1 MQPLCLSLCVAA
13 ASAYLAP
20 TNGKR
25 PTTRLAAM
33 REFRAQDL
41 TLERFLGQVSVTEVT
56 DWEYSGEGVN
66 PLDPAQP
73 ARTKS
78 DAGVGAAPLRL
89 FLATRED
96 PTARA
101 RGEDLRCCVREYS
114 LKASRVARQELDAF
128 RERELPKKSVCQLL
142 GTLDDSEDGFFS
154 SDAVLDDAFIE
165 AWVANLRC
173 EPPQPSSRWLVYEWT
188 GTCTFASLTSP
199 PGPQNPFYAEP
210 PKPFGGG
217 IFGSR
222 AVGERWTYAQ
232 REKFVLRAIKNA
244 VACVADLHEAGVA
257 HRGLSG
263 AAFVLDS
270 SGMDKNVVPKNAPL
284 SRVRLQ
290 FLGFSDSASVANMN
304 DDLNS
309 LGYVLLEL
317 LLSPALYPDY
327 YAGPLPPVSDGDSL
341 KRLYDDIFDCDIL
354 KLRDYCA
361 NEEAWDGVVR
371 LLDTTDGWAF
381 LGLALGAN
389 DKRRAT
395 PGLLTARA
403 LLGSNFLT

>member
-13 ASAYLAP
+13 AAYLAP

-25 PTTRLAAM
+25 RTTRLAAM

-78 DAGVGAAPLRL
+78 DAGVGSAPLRL

-114 LKASRVARQELDAF
+114 RKASSVARQELDAF
-128 RERELPKKSVCQLL
+128 RERDLPKKSVCQLL

-154 SDAVLDDAFIE
+154 SDAVLDDSFIE

-173 EPPQPSSRWLVYEWT
+173 EPPQPDSRWLVYEWA
-188 GTCTFASLTSP
+188 GTCTFASLTAP

-210 PKPFGGG
+210 PRPFGGG

-232 REKFVLRAIKNA
+232 RERFVLRAIKDA
-244 VACVADLHEAGVA
+244 VACVAETRLRGPFAQNSLAAILLNGGCPEPYLFSFLWNPGPGRALGETVLRRLFSLLLDAGVA
-257 HRGLSG
+257 RSDKRTRALPVLAGSAV
-263 AAFVLDS
+263 AAL
-270 SGMDKNVVPKNAPL
+270 A
-284 SRVRLQ
+284 
-290 FLGFSDSASVANMN
+290 
-304 DDLNS
+304 
-309 LGYVLLEL
+309 
-317 LLSPALYPDY
+317 AL
-327 YAGPLPPVSDGDSL
+327 AA
-341 KRLYDDIFDCDIL
+341 
-354 KLRDYCA
+354 LR
-361 NEEAWDGVVR
+361 
-371 LLDTTDGWAF
+371 
-381 LGLALGAN
+381 
-389 DKRRAT
+389 KRRA
-395 PGLLTARA
+395 
-403 LLGSNFLT
+403 

>member
-1 MQPLCLSLCVAA
+1 MLRARVLVESVK
-13 ASAYLAP
+13 SGAP
-20 TNGKR
+20 GAR
-25 PTTRLAAM
+25 R
-33 REFRAQDL
+33 
-41 TLERFLGQVSVTEVT
+41 VSGARVTE
-56 DWEYSGEGVN
+56 
-66 PLDPAQP
+66 
-73 ARTKS
+73 
-78 DAGVGAAPLRL
+78 
-89 FLATRED
+89 
-96 PTARA
+96 
-101 RGEDLRCCVREYS
+101 
-114 LKASRVARQELDAF
+114 
-128 RERELPKKSVCQLL
+128 KSVCQLL

-154 SDAVLDDAFIE
+154 SDAVLDDSFIE

-173 EPPQPSSRWLVYEWT
+173 EPPQPDSRWLVYEWA

-210 PKPFGGG
+210 PRPFGGG

-244 VACVADLHEAGVA
+244 VACVADFHEAGVA

-284 SRVRLQ
+284 SVVRLQ

-317 LLSPALYPDY
+317 LLSPALYPED
-327 YAGPLPPVSDGDSL
+327 YAGPSAARQRR
-341 KRLYDDIFDCDIL
+341 RLFKTIVRRH
-354 KLRDYCA
+354 LRLRHF
-361 NEEAWDGVVR
+361 ETER
-371 LLDTTDGWAF
+371 LLRERGGLGRRRPITGHDGR
-381 LGLALGAN
+381 LGVSRHGA
-389 DKRRAT
+389 RRE
-395 PGLLTARA
+395 R
-403 LLGSNFLT
+403 